1 MSIIYDATIEPS
13 KLDILAAWL
22 PSQEWFI
29 PVPDAELERVASFRF
44 DDPAGQVG
52 METLLIR
59 HGAWMYQVP
68 LVYRNAPVPELAAFL
83 LTSTE
88 HSVLGTRWVYDAT
101 GDPLYV
107 AAIAG
112 AVLAAE
118 PQANQV
124 EHRGEERI
132 PLPATITLTSTGTP
146 GTPVPAVESVT
157 AHTVGGV
164 TTVRSGGLSIAV
176 VRSLADDDG
185 THLGAALTDAWA
197 GGPAAALLA
206 TASLTD
212 PS

>member
-1 MSIIYDATIEPS
+1 MSIIYEATITPS
-13 KLDILAAWL
+13 KLDMMAAWL
-22 PSQEWFI
+22 PQQDWFTG
-29 PVPDAELERVASFRF
+29 AEPLALERVASFRF

-59 HGAWMYQVP
+59 SGAHTYQVP
-68 LVYRNAPVPELAAFL
+68 LAYRNEPLAAAAEFL
-83 LTSTE
+83 LGTTL

-101 GDPLYV
+101 GDPLY
-107 AAIAG
+107 AAALAG
-112 AVLAAE
+112 AVLAGD
-118 PQANQV
+118 PQADQV

-157 AHTVGGV
+157 AHTVAGV
-164 TTVRSGGLSIAV
+164 TTIRSGGLSIAV

-185 THLGAALTDAWA
+185 THLGAALTGTWS

>member
-185 THLGAALTDAWA
+185 THLGAALTGAWA

>member
-13 KLDILAAWL
+13 KLDMLAAWL

-59 HGAWMYQVP
+59 HGAWTYQVP
-68 LVYRNAPVPELAAFL
+68 LVYRNAPIPELAAFL

-164 TTVRSGGLSIAV
+164 TTIRSGGLSIAV

-185 THLGAALTDAWA
+185 THLGAALTGAWA

-206 TASLTD
+206 TASLSD

>member
-13 KLDILAAWL
+13 KLDMLAAWL

-164 TTVRSGGLSIAV
+164 TTIRSGGLSIAV

-185 THLGAALTDAWA
+185 THLGAALTGAWA

>member
-13 KLDILAAWL
+13 KLDMLAAWL

-157 AHTVGGV
+157 ARTVGGV

-185 THLGAALTDAWA
+185 THLGAALTGAWA